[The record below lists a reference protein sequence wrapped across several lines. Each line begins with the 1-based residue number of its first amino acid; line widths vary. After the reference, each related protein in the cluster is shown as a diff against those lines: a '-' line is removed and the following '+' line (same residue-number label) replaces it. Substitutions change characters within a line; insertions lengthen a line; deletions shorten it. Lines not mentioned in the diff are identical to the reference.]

1 MANANQ
7 FWIGLAV
14 KTGAPDTFQCNR
26 AGLYNIV
33 GVGLC
38 LDEGLCVKFMDK
50 LMFVCRAI
58 KVLVGVYFKRPVNL
72 E

>member
-7 FWIGLAV
+7 PKVDCGV
-14 KTGAPDTFQCNR
+14 KTEALTSSQCNR

-50 LMFVCRAI
+50 LMFVCREI
-58 KVLVGVYFKRPVNL
+58 
-72 E
+72 